1 MRTVLFA
8 LVAMLVTSNAVAED
22 APNPSGCADYAKNR
36 TGSDADCDAAIA
48 KETDPKAKS
57 VMLFRRAYIEDAAG
71 DFATYPKALADLDEA
86 IKLWPD
92 NTSALHERGYLFN
105 EYGRWNEAQADLDRQ
120 ISLHPDGA
128 GGYRER
134 ALARFHLGDLRG
146 VYDDNDREVFLA
158 PSAAGYMARANASIW
173 LGNFDAARRDIAEAL
188 KIAKGNEMQK
198 VSNAAKKAGERLDLL
213 TRTSGTGASSCEA
226 AAKANDFKRA
236 NLIGDCTRA
245 FLDAT
250 TQVDR
255 AYALTSRSTAWLI
268 AASDQ
273 DASTDDSI
281 VAAGID
287 PSAGNLSNLGFAY
300 IRSRHSTGAT
310 WVFDRSIA
318 LEPSFFNHAGRAIA
332 RFNIGDV
339 EGAFQ
344 DAKKSFELKPN
355 DIALTV
361 LGDCFHAKEH
371 NYDRAKTFWINA
383 YRMGD
388 RDDGLIARLKE
399 AGVPIPPPDDP
410 PEAKTP

>member
-1 MRTVLFA
+1 MVLFA
-8 LVAMLVTSNAVAED
+8 LLAMLVSSNAFAED
-22 APNPSGCADYAKNR
+22 APDPAGCAEYRQIK
-36 TGSDADCDAAIA
+36 TGSDADCDAAIT
-48 KETDPKAKS
+48 KEKDPIARS
-57 VMLFRRAYIEDAAG
+57 VMLIRRAYIEDNAG

-92 NTSALHERGYLFN
+92 NDQALGERGYLYN
-105 EYGRWNEAQADLDRQ
+105 EYGRWTEALADLDKRVR
-120 ISLHPDGA
+120 LDA
-128 GGYRER
+128 GNAAGFQER
-134 ALARFHLGDLRG
+134 ATTRFYLGDLKG
-146 VYDDNDREVFLA
+146 AYEDDDQAVLLA
-158 PSAAGYMARANASIW
+158 PSAKGYLARADASTW
-173 LGNFDAARRDIAEAL
+173 LGNFDAARRDIAEAV
-188 KIAKGNEMQK
+188 KVAKGNEAQG
-198 VSNAAKKAGERLDLL
+198 VSADAKKAGEKLDLL
-213 TRTSGTGASSCEA
+213 TRTSGNGARSCEA
-226 AAKANDFKRA
+226 AAKAGDFKRP

-245 FLDAT
+245 FLDAAT
-250 TQVDR
+250 PADK
-255 AYALTSRSTAWLI
+255 AYALTSRSTTWLV

-287 PSAGNLSNLGFAY
+287 PSASNLSNLGFAY
-300 IRSRHSTGAT
+300 IRDHHSTGAI

-318 LEPSFFNHAGRAIA
+318 LEPSFVNHGGRAVA

-355 DIALTV
+355 EIALTV

-371 NYDRAKTFWINA
+371 NYDRAKSFWIAA

-388 RDDGLIARLKE
+388 RDDGLIARLKD
-399 AGVPIPPPDDP
+399 AGVPIPPPDEA